1 MVERHVFVAEVIVVL
16 PDFNPIAASVFKHP
30 RQPRFCIR
38 LPWVQHVHVVL
49 TAAYL
54 TQILNTVIVLIAV
67 DMVNLL
73 LRPATFTDRPDGM
86 VHRNIN
92 PSFIYITVYA

>member
-1 MVERHVFVAEVIVVL
+1 MVERQIAVAEVIVVL
-16 PDFNPIAASVFKHP
+16 PDFNPIAASVFIHP
-30 RQPRFCIR
+30 RKSCLRIR
-38 LPWVQHVHVVL
+38 LPRVEHIHVVL

-54 TQILNTVIVLIAV
+54 AQILDSIIVLIAV

-73 LRPATFTDRPDGM
+73 LRPATFTNRPDGM

>member
-1 MVERHVFVAEVIVVL
+1 MVERQIAVAEVIVVL
-16 PDFNPIAASVFKHP
+16 PDFNPKAASVFIHP
-30 RQPRFCIR
+30 RKSCLRIR
-38 LPWVQHVHVVL
+38 LPWVKHVHVVL
-49 TAAYL
+49 RLTYL
-54 TQILNTVIVLIAV
+54 AQVLNTVILLIAV
-67 DMVNLL
+67 DVVNLL

>member
-1 MVERHVFVAEVIVVL
+1 MIERQKAVAEVIVVL

-38 LPWVQHVHVVL
+38 LPWVQHVHVVF

-54 TQILNTVIVLIAV
+54 AQILNTIIVLIAV

-73 LRPATFTDRPDGM
+73 FRKTTITDRPDGM
-86 VHRNIN
+86 VQSNMN
-92 PSFIYITVYA
+92 TSLVYLAVYA